1 MDLTSVVFASAFAP
15 SGGRCARTG
24 ADVGLVG
31 SVHHCRGIGAR
42 GVVNRRRE
50 VGTMKTR
57 CTSCDTSAP
66 VEVMWELLIDVDRWP
81 EWGPSVRRAT
91 LATNR
96 FALGSRGTVRTVI
109 GLELPFEV
117 TRFEEGRS
125 WSWSVA
131 GCPATDHVV
140 EGRGPGLCR
149 VTFGVPRIAAPYLV
163 VCRIALR
170 RLDELGR
177 REVTSRRV
185 P

>member
-1 MDLTSVVFASAFAP
+1 
-15 SGGRCARTG
+15 
-24 ADVGLVG
+24 
-31 SVHHCRGIGAR
+31 
-42 GVVNRRRE
+42 
-50 VGTMKTR
+50 
-57 CTSCDTSAP
+57 
-66 VEVMWELLIDVDRWP
+66 MWELLIDVGRWP

-91 LATNR
+91 LATSR
-96 FALGSRGTVRTVI
+96 FELGSKGFVRTVI

-140 EGRGPGLCR
+140 EARGPDMSS
-149 VTFGVPRIAAPYLV
+149 VAFGVPWIAAPYLV
-163 VCRIALR
+163 VCRMALR

-177 REVTSRRV
+177 QEVTPQV